1 MSLRQPILLPTPET
15 VGDAELVARAVTGDR
30 WSKEVLYRRHAGYL
44 LGIAARLLRSR
55 GDGEEVV
62 QDTFIVGFGELASLR
77 EPAALR
83 SWLAQ
88 IAVRLVRR
96 RVRRSRLFRLF
107 GFAGGE
113 DGRGLLAQA
122 APALAPDA
130 RAELALLDRA
140 LVRLRTE
147 PQIAWTLRRVEG
159 LSLAEV
165 ASACACSLATAKR
178 RIAEADAWIERFTA
192 GARGGT

>member
-1 MSLRQPILLPTPET
+1 PET
-15 VGDAELVARAVTGDR
+15 LGDAELVARARTGDR

-55 GDGEEVV
+55 GDGEEVM
-62 QDTFIVGFGELASLR
+62 QDTFIVAFRELASLR

-88 IAVRLVRR
+88 IAVHLVRR
-96 RVRRSRLFRLF
+96 RVRRARLFRLF
-107 GFAGGE
+107 GFAGG
-113 DGRGLLAQA
+113 DDDRGLRAQA
-122 APALAPDA
+122 APELAPDA

-140 LVRLRTE
+140 LGRLRTE

-165 ASACACSLATAKR
+165 AS
-178 RIAEADAWIERFTA
+178 
-192 GARGGT
+192 